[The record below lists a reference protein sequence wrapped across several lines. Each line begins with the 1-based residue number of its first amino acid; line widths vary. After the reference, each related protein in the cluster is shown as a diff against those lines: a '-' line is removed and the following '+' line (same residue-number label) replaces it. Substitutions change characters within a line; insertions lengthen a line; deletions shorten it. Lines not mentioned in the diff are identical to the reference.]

1 MRVLWITPGFAPNE
15 SMVNSVPPMQ
25 LLAKA
30 LVARGI
36 ELEII
41 AINFP
46 YTGKP
51 FLWNG
56 IQVHSACK
64 FKTRK
69 LRWINWI
76 VSFFYA
82 VKVYNEKPFQVIHS
96 FWVGPAWLVGNKL
109 SQYLGV
115 QHVNTLIG
123 QDVLPTNKYLKYLKS
138 YDYDD
143 LIAIS
148 DYQKQVL
155 YQTTG
160 KNLNHIIY
168 WGIARADVVY
178 NLTPNR
184 PIDILGC
191 GSLIPLKNYELWLE
205 VVFKIATKYPNV
217 RAVLIGSG
225 PMYKSLQAK
234 IEQAGFTNQI
244 TIKEFIPRPDLLEM
258 MAQSKIFLHTAN
270 FEGFGMVM
278 VEAYAN
284 GCKIVS
290 TPVGIANKIADVG
303 NNGDELFLQVEEN
316 LFGKPHHTIYQ
327 TRFIEEVAYE
337 YELVYSNKI
346 YVK

>member
-41 AINFP
+41 AINYP

-51 FLWNG
+51 YLWNG

-64 FKTRK
+64 FKPRK

-76 VSFFYA
+76 YSFFYA
-82 VKVYNEKPFQVIHS
+82 IKAHKREPFQVIHS

-109 SQYLGV
+109 SQLFGV
-115 QHVNTLIG
+115 PHVNTLMG
-123 QDVLPTNKYLKYLKS
+123 QDVLPSNKYLKYLKY

-155 YQTTG
+155 QQTTG
-160 KNLNHIIY
+160 KSTNHIIY
-168 WGIARADVVY
+168 WGIGKEDIVY
-178 NLTPNR
+178 NLTQKR

-205 VVFKIATKYPNV
+205 VVFKIAKKYPQV
-217 RAVLIGSG
+217 QALLIGSG
-225 PMYKSLQAK
+225 TEYEKLKSKIAQA
-234 IEQAGFTNQI
+234 QLSNQI
-244 TIKEFIPRPDLLEM
+244 SIKEFIPRPELLDL

-270 FEGFGMVM
+270 YEGFGMVM
-278 VEAYAN
+278 AEAYAN

-290 TPVGIANKIADVG
+290 TPVGIATKIADIG
-303 NNGDELFLQVEEN
+303 NNADELFLQIEDK
-316 LFGKPHHTIYQ
+316 LIGKPHHIIYQ